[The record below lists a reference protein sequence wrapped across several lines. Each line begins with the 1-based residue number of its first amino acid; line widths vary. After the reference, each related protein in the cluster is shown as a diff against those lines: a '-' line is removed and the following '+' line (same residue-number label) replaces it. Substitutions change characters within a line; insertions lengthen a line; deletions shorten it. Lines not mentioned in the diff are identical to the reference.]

1 MSNLIQVRKIDNLQ
15 DQDSARIIFDITWS
29 TDSGIGITPNFLQA
43 KVHSDSYPSD
53 VFIENKIVGAAF
65 AFPTTNTGFH
75 LRSHMTAVLDE

>member
-1 MSNLIQVRKIDNLQ
+1 MSNLLQVRKLENLQ

-29 TDSGIGITPNFLQA
+29 MDSGTGITSNLLQA
-43 KVHSDSYPSD
+43 KVHSGSYPSI

-75 LRSHMTAVLDE
+75 LRSHMTAVLDG